1 MKPKNFKEA
10 TKVLQKPEDMTNEE
24 CSSLSVW
31 NDGKQCISCWK
42 PSIKERLS
50 ILLFGNVWLSV
61 RSGNTQPPVW
71 IDGSKTVFNQPSIK
85 EKVLSIFTK
94 DKRLHTLADL
104 SFLLSSGCGSLGLVL
119 LLVFVPGPQ
128 RNIETAGDMVVS
140 NCLILCS
147 LLSAH

>member
-10 TKVLQKPEDMTNEE
+10 TKVLQKPGDMTNEE

-71 IDGSKTVFNQPSIK
+71 IDGSKTVINLQSKKRSFQFLPKINA
-85 EKVLSIFTK
+85 FTP
-94 DKRLHTLADL
+94 LQDL

-140 NCLILCS
+140 NCLTLCS